1 MELIEL
7 KLARV
12 HLFSVCHSNP
22 DDVVLFLRIVYWRI
36 VYWRLIVAEPRKEAR
51 HVEERKDG
59 SGGYGESF
67 QIEQNGFK
75 QLKRK

>member
-7 KLARV
+7 KRAYV

-51 HVEERKDG
+51 HMEERGKMG
-59 SGGYGESF
+59 VEGVAKA
-67 QIEQNGFK
+67 FK
-75 QLKRK
+75 